1 MTKAKKPFFSATK
14 DQAKCLDD
22 VPAPV
27 ARYDFLRQ
35 GQRPGEQFKAI
46 KQCQQSFGPTFIPHV
61 RPNEKPFDVSCNKNY
76 IHTSVFYPAAMLS
89 SCTWILR

>member
-1 MTKAKKPFFSATK
+1 MSFSATK

-35 GQRPGEQFKAI
+35 GQRPGEQFKGGKI
-46 KQCQQSFGPTFIPHV
+46 SEYFFIFG
-61 RPNEKPFDVSCNKNY
+61 
-76 IHTSVFYPAAMLS
+76 S
-89 SCTWILR
+89 SSLIEDSSK

>member
-1 MTKAKKPFFSATK
+1 MSFSATK

-35 GQRPGEQFKAI
+35 GQRPGEQFKGGKI
-46 KQCQQSFGPTFIPHV
+46 SEYFSF
-61 RPNEKPFDVSCNKNY
+61 
-76 IHTSVFYPAAMLS
+76 LS
-89 SCTWILR
+89 YLQNRLD

>member
-1 MTKAKKPFFSATK
+1 MSFSATK

-35 GQRPGEQFKAI
+35 GQRPGEQFKGGKI
-46 KQCQQSFGPTFIPHV
+46 SEYFSF
-61 RPNEKPFDVSCNKNY
+61 
-76 IHTSVFYPAAMLS
+76 LS
-89 SCTWILR
+89 HLQNTHENRLVHLLFNDMTLL